1 MKTMS
6 TLTFRD
12 NLAKFKQQ
20 YAAMRTKTA
29 KGKTLDSLCQTYGC
43 SRKYLNKLLRGK
55 RVYRPHRGRGPSYGE
70 EERKLLGRLW
80 AAAGRPC
87 PEYLKTMLART
98 ASDYSALGNEVRA
111 DALGKVLRMS
121 VSTIGR
127 SLKRDGVA
135 GYRRNKTSG
144 MNALKSSIPECPGSE
159 LPEDS
164 VGTCQVDTVF
174 LCGGNMAGS
183 FFSIGSL
190 TDALT
195 QWFECAPTWNHGGE
209 NTAQAML
216 SIVRRL
222 PFDIL
227 HMHPDNGSEFI
238 NYIFIGKL
246 AEAVTG
252 CRISRSRAYR
262 KNDNCRIEQKNGSV
276 VREYFSDIRFDR
288 IEQYDAL
295 KKVCMDIALY
305 TNLFR
310 PCKKLV
316 SKRRKES
323 KGVRYIKK
331 YDKPSTPLERL
342 LAVKP
347 ADPRVR
353 RYLDQYSKTNS
364 ITLYKS
370 IQSQLRRLVRELHS
384 VEGGSGIPQPP
395 STESAVRP
403 HSTFRHRSVSTHL
416 TEAVCN

>member
-1 MKTMS
+1 MS

-12 NLAKFKQQ
+12 NLPKFKQQ
-20 YAAMRTKTA
+20 YGAMRTKTA
-29 KGKTLDSLCQTYGC
+29 RGKTLDSICQTYGC
-43 SRKYLNKLLRGK
+43 SRKYLIKLLRGT
-55 RVYRPHRGRGPSYGE
+55 REYRPHRGRGPSYGE
-70 EERKLLGRLW
+70 EPRKLLGRLW

-98 ASDYSALGNEVRA
+98 AADYSSLGSEVPA
-111 DALGKVLRMS
+111 DVLEKVLRMS

-127 SLKRDGVA
+127 SLKHQGVA

-144 MNALKSSIPECPGSE
+144 KNSLMSLIPECPGSE

-164 VGTCQVDTVF
+164 VGTCQVDTVV

-209 NTAQAML
+209 NTARAVM
-216 SIVRRL
+216 SIVGRL

-227 HMHPDNGSEFI
+227 HLHPDNGPEFI
-238 NYIFIGKL
+238 NRIFIGRIS
-246 AEAVTG
+246 EMIEG
-252 CRISRSRAYR
+252 CRISRSRPYR

-276 VREYFSDIRFDR
+276 IREYFADVRFDR
-288 IEQYDAL
+288 IEHYDAL
-295 KKVCMDIALY
+295 MRVCKDISLY

-316 SKRRKES
+316 LKKRKAG

-342 LAVKP
+342 SARKP
-347 ADPRVR
+347 DDPRVL
-353 RYLDQYSKTNS
+353 RYLELQKNTNS
-364 ITLYKS
+364 VALYKS
-370 IQSQLRRLVRELHS
+370 IQSQLRSLVRDLHS
-384 VEGGSGIPQPP
+384 AEGGGGIPPPP
-395 STESAVRP
+395 SAESSSETKPSVRL
-403 HSTFRHRSVSTHL
+403 RSVSTHL
-416 TEAVCN
+416 KEAVCN